1 LSVAYKS
8 VGWNRQKRI
17 YDTVLIGSVAAYLA
31 LFVGLGLALFPDAT
45 AETLLIRAFGTS
57 ALLLLHVVLCIGP
70 LARLDPRFLPLLYNR
85 RHMGVTMFALAL
97 AHGGFALVQFHAFG
111 DVNPIVSLLASNPR
125 WDSVAQFPFQPLGAA
140 ALLILFL
147 MAATSHDFWLT
158 NLSAP
163 VWKALHML
171 VYLAYALIVLH
182 VALGALQSETSPVFS
197 GALGFGV
204 ALVLA
209 LHLVSAR
216 REALIDCA
224 DGASAANSDGFVD
237 VCAVDDIA
245 EGRGKVVVLGGER
258 VAVFRWDRQVAALS
272 NACRHQNGP
281 LGEGRVLNGKVTCP
295 WHGYEYLPHC
305 GRSPAPFT
313 EKVPTFRVRVVA
325 GRVWV
330 HPLPLPAGTESRP
343 ASIDGGPL

>member
-1 LSVAYKS
+1 
-8 VGWNRQKRI
+8 
-17 YDTVLIGSVAAYLA
+17 
-31 LFVGLGLALFPDAT
+31 
-45 AETLLIRAFGTS
+45 
-57 ALLLLHVVLCIGP
+57 
-70 LARLDPRFLPLLYNR
+70 
-85 RHMGVTMFALAL
+85 
-97 AHGGFALVQFHAFG
+97 
-111 DVNPIVSLLASNPR
+111 
-125 WDSVAQFPFQPLGAA
+125 
-140 ALLILFL
+140 
-147 MAATSHDFWLT
+147 
-158 NLSAP
+158 
-163 VWKALHML
+163 
-171 VYLAYALIVLH
+171 
-182 VALGALQSETSPVFS
+182 VFS

-209 LHLVSAR
+209 QHLVSAR

-224 DGASAANSDGFVD
+224 DGASAATSDGFVD

>member
-1 LSVAYKS
+1 
-8 VGWNRQKRI
+8 
-17 YDTVLIGSVAAYLA
+17 
-31 LFVGLGLALFPDAT
+31 
-45 AETLLIRAFGTS
+45 
-57 ALLLLHVVLCIGP
+57 
-70 LARLDPRFLPLLYNR
+70 
-85 RHMGVTMFALAL
+85 
-97 AHGGFALVQFHAFG
+97 
-111 DVNPIVSLLASNPR
+111 
-125 WDSVAQFPFQPLGAA
+125 
-140 ALLILFL
+140 